1 MQEKSYEDKYNEWL
15 KKNQNNTT
23 NYNSFEDYL
32 DDFTKK
38 LEAIPEGVETIL
50 ETARINAI
58 NTATENTPPNEDG
71 KMRGKNT
78 IHGYLK
84 EAWERDSDVKVTKV
98 GEGKYKFDLK
108 NNQFYASYVNDGHD
122 LKKHYVPG
130 LHINEETGVLYYDF
144 DEPGGIY
151 VGTKTQRVKGSHMVE
166 KAHEA
171 WKKTIEEGMKN
182 LINDL

>member
-1 MQEKSYEDKYNEWL
+1 MEGYNTIVEEL
-15 KKNQNNTT
+15 EN
-23 NYNSFEDYL
+23 
-32 DDFTKK
+32 FTKK
-38 LEAIPEGVETIL
+38 LETIPEKLDVL
-50 ETARINAI
+50 METARVNAI
-58 NTATENTPPNEDG
+58 NTATEETPPNNDG

-84 EAWERDSDVKVTKV
+84 EAWARDSDTKVTKV
-98 GEGKYKFDLK
+98 AEGKYQFELK

-151 VGTKTQRVKGSHMVE
+151 VGTKTQRIEGLHMVE
-166 KAHEA
+166 KAKVA
-171 WKKTIEEGMKN
+171 FNKTIEEGVKN
-182 LINDL
+182 LVNEL